1 MESTKGAKE
10 VITPCINRREAF
22 FPPHNTEKLLV
33 SKGKKRKEIDFY
45 REGYHTEYYI
55 RYIYISLHS
64 SFVISFWPAA
74 RSLVAYFSSIVIFD
88 SLYPPRVLFAT
99 FPTTFVFTRRRKK
112 NQTIPAWKRMT
123 TVLSN
128 FTRLLYSLEKL
139 FEKKKK
145 KIISKLCL
153 IVFFS
158 FLFSFKESTTKKGP
172 GNISPRTSITKQ
184 ATKNAIHTQKKNKEY
199 KEIII
204 TKKKGRKK
212 KLPQNNKAFSCLIDG
227 SFALTGYWS
236 R

>member
-1 MESTKGAKE
+1 
-10 VITPCINRREAF
+10 
-22 FPPHNTEKLLV
+22 
-33 SKGKKRKEIDFY
+33 
-45 REGYHTEYYI
+45 
-55 RYIYISLHS
+55 
-64 SFVISFWPAA
+64 
-74 RSLVAYFSSIVIFD
+74 
-88 SLYPPRVLFAT
+88 
-99 FPTTFVFTRRRKK
+99 
-112 NQTIPAWKRMT
+112 MT

-212 KLPQNNKAFSCLIDG
+212 NSHKTTRHFPV
-227 SFALTGYWS
+227 
-236 R
+236 